1 MSQSLGMHNVS
12 FYLKASWGGRRD
24 DKHTAFLMS
33 ATPKKPHVRWEKNRP
48 SKHGGKGEPPR
59 MQDLQ
64 GAGRT
69 HAIVFNS
76 SERIRSAGSVL
87 ILL

>member
-1 MSQSLGMHNVS
+1 MHNVS
-12 FYLKASWGGRRD
+12 FYLKAIWGGGGERD
-24 DKHTAFLMS
+24 DKHAAFLMS

-48 SKHGGKGEPPR
+48 SKHGGKGEPR

-69 HAIVFNS
+69 HAIVFNAVQK
-76 SERIRSAGSVL
+76 EFGALEVR
-87 ILL
+87 